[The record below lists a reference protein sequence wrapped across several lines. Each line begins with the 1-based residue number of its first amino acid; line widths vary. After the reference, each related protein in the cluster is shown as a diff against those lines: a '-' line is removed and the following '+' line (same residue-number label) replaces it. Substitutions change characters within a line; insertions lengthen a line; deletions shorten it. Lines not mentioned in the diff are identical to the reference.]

1 MKFIADIMVGKL
13 ARYLRMAGY
22 DVLYENTASDDHI
35 VKVADKT
42 GRVVLTRDTLMLARR
57 GFKNGTIKYLCI
69 KDDNLKNQLKQ
80 IKAELKIPLE
90 PDLVRCIECNNKLV
104 KVKKEDVEGKVP
116 PYVFKTQE
124 KFMYCKKC
132 GKYYWRGTHYQ
143 NIKKIFLK
151 IEK

>member
-1 MKFIADIMVGKL
+1 MKFIADVMVGKL

-35 VKVADKT
+35 VKVAEKT
-42 GRVVLTRDTLMLARR
+42 GRVVLTRDTLMLTRR

-69 KDDNLKNQLKQ
+69 EDDNFKSQLKQ
-80 IKAELKIPLE
+80 LKTELKIPLE
-90 PDLVRCIECNNKLV
+90 PKLTRCIECNNKLI
-104 KVKKEDVEGKVP
+104 KVNKEDVRGKVP

-124 KFMYCKKC
+124 NFMYCKKC

-151 IEK
+151 IGE